1 MNVMRRAI
9 GADGIVRVAHIDE
22 NMRMIER
29 RQGAHAHEFLGADP
43 DTRDAGLIVKMRGAV
58 VCHRKIP
65 FAGLVGSA
73 LFE

>member
-1 MNVMRRAI
+1 MNIMRRAI
-9 GADGIVRVAHIDE
+9 GADGVICVAHVDE

-29 RQGAHAHEFLGADP
+29 GEGAHAHEFLGADP
-43 DTRDAGLIVKMRGAV
+43 DTWDAGLIVEMRGAV

>member
-1 MNVMRRAI
+1 MDVMRRAI
-9 GADGIVRVAHIDE
+9 RADRVIRVAHVDE
-22 NMRMIER
+22 NMRMIEWGK
-29 RQGAHAHEFLGADP
+29 GAHAHEFLRADP
-43 DTRDAGLIVKMRGAV
+43 DTRDAGLIVEMRSAV